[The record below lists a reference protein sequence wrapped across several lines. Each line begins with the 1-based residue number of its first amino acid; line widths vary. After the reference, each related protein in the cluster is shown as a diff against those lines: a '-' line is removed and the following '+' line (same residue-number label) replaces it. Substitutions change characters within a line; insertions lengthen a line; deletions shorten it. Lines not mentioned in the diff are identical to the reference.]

1 MESRSISVSEEI
13 MRVSVLI
20 GSRNRPEVLRRCI
33 ESILA
38 QNHDDFEVVVLNDAS
53 DDPSTYT
60 QCIQQ
65 FRDPRISLIRSETQL
80 GVAGGRNH
88 LFKRASGEIFF
99 IVDDDAV
106 VVEPNALTHLQQLF
120 AAHPEIGIVACQI
133 IEKDSNGKVS
143 WKVPFPKKSLA
154 RSPDL
159 VKQPQF
165 VSYFLGGAHAIRRQ
179 VIETCGDYH
188 PELMFGEEELELAYR
203 AIEHRWKIFYEPKVI
218 VHHYPQPSVLTH
230 SNAPAS
236 ELYHHIK
243 NRIYLAYRYI
253 PVPYL
258 LSYLPTW
265 LTIYFWMSIRAK
277 TPLTMLRGA
286 CAGIQMIRRVQRRP
300 LREPA
305 ISYLRAHNG
314 RLWY

>member
-38 QNHDDFEVVVLNDAS
+38 QNHDDFEVVVLDDAS

-88 LFKRASGEIFF
+88 LFKHASGEIFF

-120 AAHPEIGIVACQI
+120 VSRPDVGIVACQI
-133 IEKDSNGKVS
+133 IEEEPNGKVS
-143 WKVPFPKKSLA
+143 WKVPFSKKSLA
-154 RSPDL
+154 RSPQL

-165 VSYFLGGAHAIRRQ
+165 VSYFLGGAHAVRRQ

-188 PELMFGEEELELAYR
+188 PELMFGGEELDLAHR

-218 VHHYPQPSVLTH
+218 VHHYPQPSVLTC
-230 SNAPAS
+230 SSAPAS

-253 PVPYL
+253 PLPYL

-265 LTIYFWMSIRAK
+265 LTRYFWMSIRAK
-277 TPLTMLRGA
+277 APLTVFQGV
-286 CAGIQMIRRVQRRP
+286 CAGIQMIRQVQRQP
-300 LREPA
+300 LRKPA
-305 ISYLRAHNG
+305 ISYLRAHKG